1 MTSVKN
7 RKEWSEGLARL
18 ENEKY
23 WLAHESFEDIWR
35 TLPEGSAPKK
45 VLQALIQ
52 FAAACYKCQQ
62 VSQDGKTEMG
72 MQRGMK
78 ALIESGR
85 GHLDDAEES
94 GEHGLE
100 SVAVALRKGFSRLE
114 AIHHDWQN
122 EEDIAS
128 VQQRVNRVAR
138 EVASV

>member
-7 RKEWSEGLARL
+7 RKEWSDGLTRL

-35 TLPEGSAPKK
+35 TLPDESSERE

-62 VSQDGKTEMG
+62 VSKDGKTEAG
-72 MQRGMK
+72 MKRGMK

-85 GHLDDAEES
+85 GHLDDGEEV
-94 GEHGLE
+94 GDHGLE
-100 SVAVALRKGFSRLE
+100 SVAMALREGFGRLE
-114 AIHHDWQN
+114 DIHHDWQN
-122 EEDIAS
+122 EEGVAS
-128 VQQRVNRVAR
+128 IQQRVARVAR
-138 EVASV
+138 GVASA